1 MNLFNSPQHGDPSS
15 PSKPPRVIIQE
26 AIHNLHTHF
35 STLFPHQNPNF
46 LNPNLKFHL
55 NNLQN
60 SAKKAI
66 EAGFSN
72 FRNNCNLPLAQISQQ
87 GGEKAVKLGMSVEEI
102 EERLAGVPVYALSNK
117 EKEFVLVSG
126 DKTRN
131 SLGFFCFKE
140 EDAVAL
146 LQQMRSM
153 EPEMRE
159 GSHVVAVALNKV
171 VQLKLDGV
179 AFRLIPEVKQIKN
192 AVNERR
198 RTGIEED
205 SFKGIPVFQSKS
217 LILRSQ
223 GKRYRPVFF
232 RKEDLEKS
240 LVRASREQRR
250 MNPAYREGDIEVAV
264 LEDIIDGM
272 KESAKSAW
280 ADVVFIP
287 PGFDVSTDPSHK

>member
-1 MNLFNSPQHGDPSS
+1 
-15 PSKPPRVIIQE
+15 
-26 AIHNLHTHF
+26 
-35 STLFPHQNPNF
+35 
-46 LNPNLKFHL
+46 
-55 NNLQN
+55 
-60 SAKKAI
+60 
-66 EAGFSN
+66 
-72 FRNNCNLPLAQISQQ
+72 
-87 GGEKAVKLGMSVEEI
+87 MSVEEI